1 MTSNAAVL
9 PSHRAL
15 VAKLAQR
22 PVISVNRLLLATTAY
37 LAATQNGALWGLV
50 RRTLPAEPSLAD
62 GSLILA
68 LVSILLAGTFT
79 TLALLSPRPVIKP
92 ALGLLVVTAV
102 VCNYFMTRYGVV
114 IDTHMWVNVQ
124 HTNEREASELL
135 SAGLLRQLLLWAAV
149 PMLLLWRVQV
159 SSQAWGAEWGTRLLY
174 LLIVWAVALTA
185 VGLQYKHVSIWLRTH
200 SEIAKYP
207 NPFYPVGSAIKFAYR
222 GLIAQA
228 SAGQFTLVGEDAVA
242 RETTGRPRRVVLVV
256 GETARA
262 DHFALNGYARNTNPR
277 MAALTGLVNF
287 PHVSSCGTATAM
299 SVPCMF
305 SEAGRAD
312 FNREAA
318 GDSDNLLDVIQR
330 AEIDVLWRETN
341 TGCQGVCVRVAVED
355 LSLQSDQQGC
365 RDGECMDEKLLS
377 RLEQV
382 FERTP
387 GDQLVVLHLL
397 GSHGPAYYRRY
408 PAAFRQFEPECRLDD
423 AYRCDTDALV
433 NSYDNSLLYTDHVL
447 GELVAR
453 LEQHGDTHDT
463 AMIYLSDHGESLGEH
478 GVFLH
483 GFPYKIAPSA
493 QTEVP
498 MLAWISPSMQSA
510 LALDMNCL
518 ETTRQQA
525 YSHDD
530 LFASILG
537 LFDVQTGVYRAD
549 ADVFAGCRDAS

>member
-1 MTSNAAVL
+1 M
-9 PSHRAL
+9 
-15 VAKLAQR
+15 
-22 PVISVNRLLLATTAY
+22 
-37 LAATQNGALWGLV
+37 
-50 RRTLPAEPSLAD
+50 
-62 GSLILA
+62 
-68 LVSILLAGTFT
+68 
-79 TLALLSPRPVIKP
+79 
-92 ALGLLVVTAV
+92 
-102 VCNYFMTRYGVV
+102 
-114 IDTHMWVNVQ
+114 
-124 HTNEREASELL
+124 
-135 SAGLLRQLLLWAAV
+135 
-149 PMLLLWRVQV
+149 
-159 SSQAWGAEWGTRLLY
+159 
-174 LLIVWAVALTA
+174 
-185 VGLQYKHVSIWLRTH
+185 
-200 SEIAKYP
+200 
-207 NPFYPVGSAIKFAYR
+207 
-222 GLIAQA
+222 
-228 SAGQFTLVGEDAVA
+228 
-242 RETTGRPRRVVLVV
+242 
-256 GETARA
+256 
-262 DHFALNGYARNTNPR
+262 
-277 MAALTGLVNF
+277 
-287 PHVSSCGTATAM
+287 
-299 SVPCMF
+299 
-305 SEAGRAD
+305 
-312 FNREAA
+312 
-318 GDSDNLLDVIQR
+318 
-330 AEIDVLWRETN
+330 
-341 TGCQGVCVRVAVED
+341 
-355 LSLQSDQQGC
+355 
-365 RDGECMDEKLLS
+365 
-377 RLEQV
+377 
-382 FERTP
+382 
-387 GDQLVVLHLL
+387 LHLL

>member
-222 GLIAQA
+222 GSSRRPRLGNLPWWVRTLSLGKQPGAHDA
-228 SAGQFTLVGEDAVA
+228 WCWWWVKPRGQITSHSTAM
-242 RETTGRPRRVVLVV
+242 RETPIHAWPR
-256 GETARA
+256 
-262 DHFALNGYARNTNPR
+262 
-277 MAALTGLVNF
+277 
-287 PHVSSCGTATAM
+287 
-299 SVPCMF
+299 
-305 SEAGRAD
+305 
-312 FNREAA
+312 
-318 GDSDNLLDVIQR
+318 
-330 AEIDVLWRETN
+330 
-341 TGCQGVCVRVAVED
+341 
-355 LSLQSDQQGC
+355 
-365 RDGECMDEKLLS
+365 
-377 RLEQV
+377 
-382 FERTP
+382 
-387 GDQLVVLHLL
+387 
-397 GSHGPAYYRRY
+397 
-408 PAAFRQFEPECRLDD
+408 
-423 AYRCDTDALV
+423 
-433 NSYDNSLLYTDHVL
+433 
-447 GELVAR
+447 
-453 LEQHGDTHDT
+453 
-463 AMIYLSDHGESLGEH
+463 
-478 GVFLH
+478 
-483 GFPYKIAPSA
+483 
-493 QTEVP
+493 
-498 MLAWISPSMQSA
+498 
-510 LALDMNCL
+510 
-518 ETTRQQA
+518 
-525 YSHDD
+525 
-530 LFASILG
+530 
-537 LFDVQTGVYRAD
+537 
-549 ADVFAGCRDAS
+549 